1 MKKTII
7 IWGSKNDARRSQSAD
22 KICAFCITEEIYGEK
37 AAEKNYSQRNHRR
50 LQCKQKN
57 LLLHLQ
63 IPLQKVQ
70 IPFFIKQMIFL
81 NIF

>member
-37 AAEKNYSQRNHRR
+37 AAEKNYSQRNHRQ

-63 IPLQKVQ
+63 IPV
-70 IPFFIKQMIFL
+70 FL
-81 NIF
+81 KNLLTYLRKKLVENV